1 LPAGTGSPSLSIPH
15 QEKTPM
21 RTELCDLF
29 GIDVPIF
36 AFTHCRDVVAAVTNA
51 GGFGVLGALAFTPEQ
66 LEIEC
71 TWIDEHVGDRP
82 YGVDTV
88 MPMSYVGKDEGLGK
102 RDEKSGEVDAEAFRK
117 LIPAETTEWI
127 ESVLREYEVP
137 PLAKDAPRSE
147 AGGGGGLLGWTEGGG
162 RNHVEVALKHPK
174 VKLLVNA
181 LGPPPKDIIDLA
193 HAHGVKVAALTG
205 SVEHAQRQKQ
215 QGVDIIIAQGTEA
228 GGHTGEI
235 GSLVL
240 IPDIVDAVAPTPVLG
255 AGGIASGRQAAAAL
269 ALGAQGVWTGS
280 VWLTV
285 RESDTSP
292 LVKEKLFAARSKDAV
307 RSRSLSGKPARLLRT
322 AWTEA
327 WERSDCP
334 GTLPMPLQ
342 YMACADA
349 QSRIGVAARKE
360 GAKARQLVGMP
371 VGQVVSRM
379 NHEMSAAEVIYQFID
394 EFIESTERL
403 QGMLERAS

>member
-1 LPAGTGSPSLSIPH
+1 
-15 QEKTPM
+15 M

-36 AFTHCRDVVAAVTNA
+36 AFSHCRDVVAAVSNA
-51 GGFGVLGALAFTPEQ
+51 GGLGVLGALAFSPEQ
-66 LEIEC
+66 LELELR
-71 TWIDEHVGDRP
+71 WIDDHTDGRP

-88 MPMSYVGKDEGLGK
+88 MPMSYAGKDEGLG
-102 RDEKSGEVDAEAFRK
+102 RADQQGEVDASAFQK
-117 LIPAETTEWI
+117 MIPKETRDWI
-127 ESVLREYEVP
+127 ERVLAEYEVP
-137 PLAKDAPRSE
+137 PLPEGAERDESV
-147 AGGGGGLLGWTEGGG
+147 GGGSSGLLGWTEGGG
-162 RNHVEVALKHPK
+162 RNHVDVALKHER

-205 SVEHAQRQKQ
+205 AVEHAQRQKQ
-215 QGVDIIIAQGTEA
+215 QGVDIIVAQGTEA

-235 GSLVL
+235 GSMVL
-240 IPDIVDAVAPTPVLG
+240 LPDVVEAVHPTPVLG
-255 AGGIASGRQAAAAL
+255 AGGIANGRQAAAAM
-269 ALGAQGVWTGS
+269 ALGASGIWTGS

-285 RESDTSP
+285 READTSR

-327 WERSDCP
+327 WERDDCP

-342 YMACADA
+342 YMACAEA
-349 QSRIGVAARKE
+349 QTRIGIAARKK
-360 GAKARQLVGMP
+360 GAKARELLGMP
-371 VGQVVSRM
+371 VGQVVGRM
-379 NHEMSAAEVIYQFID
+379 NHEMSSSEVIYQFIE
-394 EFIESTERL
+394 EFVDSVERL
-403 QGMLERAS
+403 QGMLDAAK